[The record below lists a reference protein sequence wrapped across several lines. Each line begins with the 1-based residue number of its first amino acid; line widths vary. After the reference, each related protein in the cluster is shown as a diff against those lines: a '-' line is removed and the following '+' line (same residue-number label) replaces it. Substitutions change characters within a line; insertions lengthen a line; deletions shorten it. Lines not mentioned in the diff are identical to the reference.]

1 MGYIGTKPQTA
12 TTLADNIVTAD
23 KIASGAVTATKLAT
37 DSVTADKLATD
48 SVTASKIAA
57 DAVNSSEIASGAITS
72 SKLASGVGGKVLQV
86 VQAVQTSAFSMGTSD
101 WTDIS
106 GVTANITPSSTSSR
120 ILVSCFFGS
129 VTAGANGIV
138 LRIVRNGTAVGIGDS
153 SGSRDRVTVRG
164 MREGDTNHTRWQP
177 SFQYVD
183 STSTTSAITY
193 KVQIKTEGNGTAWI
207 NRSQTDTDISNAYGG
222 RGIASI
228 ILTEIAA

>member
-1 MGYIGTKPQTA
+1 MTVIISGTTGIDTVQ
-12 TTLADNIVTAD
+12 DGIVTN
-23 KIASGAVTATKLAT
+23 T
-37 DSVTADKLATD
+37 KLATD

-129 VTAGANGIV
+129 VTAGANGII
-138 LRIVRNGTAVGIGDS
+138 LRIVRNGTAIGIGDAS
-153 SGSRDRVTVRG
+153 SNRDRVTVRG
-164 MREGDTNHTRWQP
+164 IRASDTNHTIWQP

-183 STSTTSAITY
+183 SPSTTSAITY
-193 KVQIKTEGNGTAWI
+193 KIQIKTEGNGTAWI
-207 NRSQTDTDISNAYGG
+207 NRSQTDTDTTNAYGG